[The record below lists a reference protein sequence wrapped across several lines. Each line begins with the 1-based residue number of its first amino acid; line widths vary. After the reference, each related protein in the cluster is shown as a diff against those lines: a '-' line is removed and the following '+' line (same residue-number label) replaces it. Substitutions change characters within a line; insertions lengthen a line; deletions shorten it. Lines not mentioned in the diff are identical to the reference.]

1 MSLEENI
8 FMARVAEQAERFDD
22 MVSYLQEVVKHKGED
37 FTSEERNLLSVGF
50 KNQIGSKRTAIRT
63 ISAIEQNPK
72 YSKFNTVLSAYGKQ
86 IGKELYDQCIAIV
99 DIVEKQCLKVAATDE
114 TKAFF
119 YKMSGDYFRYAAES
133 ATDSDLEKAK
143 NGALEHYKL
152 AQEIC
157 TNLNACNPIRLGLA
171 LNFSVFHY
179 EAMNNHA
186 EACRLGEAAL
196 TEALEKIDDVDEET
210 FRDAKS
216 IIELLKENLSL
227 WKEEEEQN
235 NVEDL

>member
-22 MVSYLQEVVKHKGED
+22 MVHYLQEVVKGKTED
-37 FTSEERNLLSVGF
+37 FTTEERNLLSVGF

-72 YSKFNTVLSAYGKQ
+72 YSKFNEALAVYKKKIEQ
-86 IGKELYDQCIAIV
+86 ELYKQCISIV
-99 DIVEKQCLKVAATDE
+99 DIVKSSCMAVASSAE

-119 YKMSGDYFRYAAES
+119 FKMIGDYYRYVAEC
-133 ATDSDLEKAK
+133 AQGDQLEVVR
-143 NGALEHYKL
+143 NGALENYKE
-152 AQEIC
+152 AQTMSE
-157 TNLNACNPIRLGLA
+157 TLNACNPIRLGLA

-179 EAMNNHA
+179 EVMNNHKQ
-186 EACRLGEAAL
+186 ACELGEQAL
-196 TEALEKIDDVDEET
+196 SDALEKIDDVDEET

-235 NVEDL
+235 AVEDL

>member
-22 MVSYLQEVVKHKGED
+22 MVTYLQEVVKNKGED
-37 FTSEERNLLSVGF
+37 FTTEERNLLSVGF

-72 YSKFNTVLSAYGKQ
+72 YSKFNEALAVYKKKIEQ
-86 IGKELYDQCIAIV
+86 ELYDQCLSIV
-99 DIVEKQCLKVAATDE
+99 KIVQDSCMSVAATDE

-119 YKMSGDYFRYAAES
+119 YKMIGDYFRYVAEC
-133 ATDSDLEKAK
+133 AQGDQLETVK
-143 NGALEHYKL
+143 NGALENYKL
-152 AQEIC
+152 AATTSES
-157 TNLNACNPIRLGLA
+157 LNACNPIRLGLA

-179 EAMNNHA
+179 EVMNNHK
-186 EACRLGEAAL
+186 EACNLGETAL
-196 TEALEKIDDVDEET
+196 SDALEKIDDVDEET

-235 NVEDL
+235 AVEDL

>member
-1 MSLEENI
+1 MSLEEHI

-22 MVSYLQEVVKHKGED
+22 MVFYLKEVVKNKNDD
-37 FTSEERNLLSVGF
+37 FTNEERNLLSVGF

-72 YSKFNTVLSAYGKQ
+72 YQKFNDGLSSYKKKIEG
-86 IGKELYDQCIAIV
+86 ELYDQCLEIV
-99 DIVEKQCLKVAATDE
+99 STVKDSCMKVASTDE

-119 YKMSGDYFRYAAES
+119 YKMIGDYYRYVAEC
-133 ATDSDLEKAK
+133 AQENKLETVK
-143 NGALEHYKL
+143 NGALENYEL
-152 AQEIC
+152 AQQTSES
-157 TNLNACNPIRLGLA
+157 LNACNPIRLGLA

-179 EAMNNHA
+179 EVMNNHKK
-186 EACRLGEAAL
+186 ACELGEAAL
-196 TEALEKIDDVDEET
+196 SNALEKIDDVDEET

-227 WKEEEEQN
+227 WKEEQDQN
-235 NVEDL
+235 AVEDL

>member
-8 FMARVAEQAERFDD
+8 FMARVAEQAERFED
-22 MVSYLQEVVKHKGED
+22 MVEYLQAVVKSKNED
-37 FTSEERNLLSVGF
+37 FTTEERNLLSVGF

-72 YSKFNTVLSAYGKQ
+72 YSKFNDGLSKYKKKIEQ
-86 IGKELYDQCIAIV
+86 ELYNQCISIV
-99 DIVEKQCLKVAATDE
+99 DIVKGQCMGVAATDE

-119 YKMSGDYFRYAAES
+119 YKMIGDYYRYVAEC
-133 ATDSDLEKAK
+133 AQGDQLDTVK
-143 NGALEHYKL
+143 NGALENYQH
-152 AQEIC
+152 AQKSSES
-157 TNLNACNPIRLGLA
+157 LNACNPIRLGLA

-179 EAMNNHA
+179 EVMNNHKQ
-186 EACRLGEAAL
+186 ACELGEAAL
-196 TEALEKIDDVDEET
+196 SDALEKIDDVDEET

-235 NVEDL
+235 AVEDL